1 LNDFVKLTWQTA
13 TETDNNYFQVERSL
27 DGVIFV
33 SIGRV
38 NSQGNTSSGF
48 SYSFIDSFP
57 QRGNNFYRLRIVELS
72 GRVTLSDTVVVPF
85 STSTG
90 DGIKIYPTLSSGNV
104 KVELLNSSDALKE
117 IVVYNIAGATTL
129 YYTGNGLQHQLNL
142 SNLPNATYIIKVVT
156 EKQAISQKVVLF
168 R

>member
-1 LNDFVKLTWQTA
+1 MNDFVKLTWQTA
-13 TETDNNYFQVERSL
+13 TETDNNYFQIERSL
-27 DGVIFV
+27 NGIKFV
-33 SIGRV
+33 SFGRV
-38 NSQGNTSSGF
+38 NSQGNTTSGF

-117 IVVYNIAGATTL
+117 IVGTILPG
-129 YYTGNGLQHQLNL
+129 QLHC
-142 SNLPNATYIIKVVT
+142 IIQGMVCS
-156 EKQAISQKVVLF
+156 ISLIYQTCQMQLI
-168 R
+168 